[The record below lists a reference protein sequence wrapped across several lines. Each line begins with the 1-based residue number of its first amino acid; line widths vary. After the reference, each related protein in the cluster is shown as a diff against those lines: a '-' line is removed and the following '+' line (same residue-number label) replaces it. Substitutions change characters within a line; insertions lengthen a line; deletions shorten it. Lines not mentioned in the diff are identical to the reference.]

1 MQFYGFLPRFVLGIL
16 LGAIYWYS
24 GSLWVAILAH
34 FVYDA
39 VLIVAAYFNP
49 DMLNEGNSVKL
60 SSMALIATISLILV
74 VLLAGWMKKKS
85 VTSYSKVYADDAIPV
100 KDPPF

>member
-16 LGAIYWYS
+16 LGVVYWYS

-39 VLIVAAYFNP
+39 VLIIAAYFNP
-49 DMLNEGNSVKL
+49 NMLNEENSVKL
-60 SSMALIATISLILV
+60 SSMALVATISLTLITLLV
-74 VLLAGWMKKKS
+74 GWMKKQS
-85 VTSYSKVYADDAIPV
+85 RVTYNEVYADDAIPV
-100 KDPPF
+100 KDHPF